1 MHVLLST
8 TNCDFCRKEA
18 QILQEHCFPPV
29 CARIHI
35 LKFEFPKEIHT
46 LQGYGLYQTKYGF
59 HVKGV
64 PQTSQDYSPSNC
76 FFITAS
82 LNNLHPH
89 GSQVLPST
97 FPHFLCS
104 TSPNHDLQKLLF
116 IQRQI
121 RWSNASTYVSIF
133 EKDVMREISLIGT
146 SHFRCCWCYF
156 RNKYVYIEYSLLSF
170 SFFFLF

>member
-121 RWSNASTYVSIF
+121 R
-133 EKDVMREISLIGT
+133 
-146 SHFRCCWCYF
+146 
-156 RNKYVYIEYSLLSF
+156 
-170 SFFFLF
+170 